1 VSALREQ
8 ALEGALSA
16 AGGVPPAVVWIASDE
31 DLLRLEAADR
41 VRASARGAGFDERRV
56 FDVDRAF
63 RVDALVA
70 EAGAMSLF
78 SSRRLLELRFAGK
91 PARELGEA
99 LAEAVP
105 ALPDDVRLL
114 VTSPRLDRA
123 TSESPWFARI
133 VRAGWY
139 VPIPVVERD
148 RLPAWIGAR
157 LARDGRR
164 ADDATLRL
172 IAERVEGNLLAARQ
186 EVDKLALL
194 LPPGPLE
201 ADAVR
206 AAVLDVARWDAF
218 DLVGA
223 AVAGDAPRALRCLAG
238 LHAEGTPVPVV
249 LWALADAVRTLAR
262 VSAARDA
269 GRPVGQALRDARV
282 WGDRERS
289 YAAALRRLRTPRLRR
304 LLQVCAR
311 TDRIAKGVLD
321 GDEWL
326 SLEAIV
332 LELAGVGSLALDPG
346 PAGARVPDPM
356 EPRR

>member
-1 VSALREQ
+1 MREQ
-8 ALEGALSA
+8 ALEGALA
-16 AGGVPPAVVWIASDE
+16 KAGGVPAPVVWIASDE
-31 DLLRLEAADR
+31 ALLRLEAADR

-63 RVDALVA
+63 RVDALAA
-70 EAGAMSLF
+70 EAGALSLF

-99 LAEAVP
+99 LADAVE

-114 VTSPRLDRA
+114 VTSPRLDKA
-123 TSESPWFARI
+123 TAESAWFARI
-133 VRAGWY
+133 ARAGWY
-139 VPIPVVERD
+139 VAIPVVERD
-148 RLPAWIGAR
+148 RLPAWIGER

-164 ADDATLRL
+164 ADPATLQL
-172 IAERVEGNLLAARQ
+172 IADRVEGNLLAARQ

-194 LPPGPLE
+194 LPPGTLDPG
-201 ADAVR
+201 AVR

-223 AVAGDAPRALRCLAG
+223 AVAGDVSRALRCLAG
-238 LHAEGTPVPVV
+238 LRAEGTAVPVV
-249 LWALADAVRTLAR
+249 LWALAEAVRTLAR
-262 VSAARDA
+262 VSAARDGGHA
-269 GRPVGQALRDARV
+269 VGQALREARV
-282 WGDRERS
+282 WGDRERA
-289 YAAALRRLRTPRLRR
+289 YAAALRRLDTPALRR
-304 LLQVCAR
+304 LLQACAR
-311 TDRIAKGVLD
+311 TDRIAKGVLG

-332 LELAGVGSLALDPG
+332 LGLAGARSLALEAESVF
-346 PAGARVPDPM
+346 AGARAPAPM